1 MTMPEDTILI
11 IDDEPMIRHLAAR
24 ILDRAGFRTI
34 SAANGVQ
41 GLARFRR
48 ERPALVITDLIMPE
62 REGIETIRYIRRE
75 GANIP
80 IIAISGG
87 TLTGTADFLA
97 MARELGATAI
107 LRKPFEPIELL
118 LLVERCLGSVPARS
132 GADLAG

>member
-1 MTMPEDTILI
+1 MHTNTILI

-24 ILDRAGFRTI
+24 ILDRAGYRTV

-41 GLARFRR
+41 GLSCFRR

-62 REGIETIRYIRRE
+62 REGIETIRHLRRE
-75 GANIP
+75 GRDIP

-87 TLTGTADFLA
+87 TLTGTADFLV
-97 MARELGATAI
+97 MAQELGATAI

-118 LLVERCLGSVPARS
+118 LLVERCLGDEPVTSRANLV
-132 GADLAG
+132 D